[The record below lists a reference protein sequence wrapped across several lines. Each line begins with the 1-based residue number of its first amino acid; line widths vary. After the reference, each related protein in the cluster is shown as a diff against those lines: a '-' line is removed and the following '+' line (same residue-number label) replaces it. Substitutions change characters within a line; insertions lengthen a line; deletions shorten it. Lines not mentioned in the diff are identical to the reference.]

1 MSPARRREA
10 VVRIQERF
18 GLSERRAC
26 RAVGQHRAS
35 QRHQPRRRD
44 ADEPIRRR
52 LREISAT
59 DPRFGYR
66 RAWAVLQ
73 RDGVTVNRKRVQRL
87 WRAEGLRV
95 PAQRLKRRRVGNSTV
110 PADRLVATHRNHV
123 WALDFLFDATSDGR
137 PIKALSMCD
146 EYTRECIGGR
156 VARSITADDVAD
168 VLDDVAAHR
177 GRPENIRCDNGPEF
191 VAGAIRDWCRFSE
204 TGAAFIEP
212 GSPWQNAY
220 VESFQRAGARRTLES
235 RDLRHG
241 AGGASAV
248 PRLAPSLQPSPPAQ
262 RARVDDTGC
271 VRRCGARE
279 NGGGDAMMQRAH
291 QVHETR
297 AILRGRRR
305 PERPRHDLRH
315 LAHARV
321 CRYHPSRSGQVPS
334 CCVLSMRAPSR

>member
-1 MSPARRREA
+1 MRVGLLDSIARA
-10 VVRIQERF
+10 NDIN
-18 GLSERRAC
+18 
-26 RAVGQHRAS
+26 
-35 QRHQPRRRD
+35 QPRSRD
-44 ADEPIRRR
+44 DDEPIRRR

-73 RDGVTVNRKRVQRL
+73 RDGFTVNRKRVQRL

-95 PAQRLKRRRVGNSTV
+95 PAQRLKRRRLGTSTV

-146 EYTRECIGGR
+146 EYTRECIGDR

-168 VLDDVAAHR
+168 VLDDAAADR

-191 VAGAIRDWCRFSE
+191 VAGAIRSRLVPLFGHWGSIHRAGQPVAE
-204 TGAAFIEP
+204 RVP
-212 GSPWQNAY
+212 G
-220 VESFQRAGARRTLES
+220 ELQRASARRTLEP

-248 PRLAPSLQPSPPAQ
+248 SGLAPAVQPSPPAQ
-262 RARVDDTGC
+262 RARLDDTGC
-271 VRRCGARE
+271 VRRCSARE
-279 NGGGDAMMQRAH
+279 NTGDDAVMHRAH
-291 QVHETR
+291 HAYETR
-297 AILRGRRR
+297 ASLRAGDAPNDHTVTCNTRLVLGVADTIT
-305 PERPRHDLRH
+305 RHPV
-315 LAHARV
+315 RV
-321 CRYHPSRSGQVPS
+321 EGGASTRLGLSKRVDQLTGSGQRS
-334 CCVLSMRAPSR
+334 CVASD